1 MHARA
6 SGAANLPFVTREQQ
20 QAWIEQQAPA
30 ALAAQQKWGVP
41 ASVTLAQAI
50 LESSDG
56 AGNWGGSKLAVQC
69 CNFFGVKARQGEEYE
84 EFRTAEF
91 SNKPQAT
98 SNKPEKQIVLARFR
112 KYNSV
117 EESFEA
123 HGRLLG
129 SLARYRPA
137 MAVAHDPIAFAEQ
150 LQLCGYSTNPEYA
163 KVLTALMRRYDLSR
177 FNSRQEI
184 SDKQQAASDKPGEK
198 A

>member
-1 MHARA
+1 M
-6 SGAANLPFVTREQQ
+6 TREQQ

-30 ALAAQQKWGVP
+30 ALAAQRKWGVP

-56 AGNWGGSKLAVQC
+56 AGNWGGSKLAIQC
-69 CNFFGVKARQGEEYE
+69 CNFFGVKARQGEDYE
-84 EFRTAEF
+84 EFRTTEF
-91 SNKPQAT
+91 SNKPQAPIPQSGT
-98 SNKPEKQIVLARFR
+98 EKQVVLARFR
-112 KYNSV
+112 KYASV

-150 LQLCGYSTNPEYA
+150 LQCCGYSTNPKYA
-163 KVLTALMRRYDLSR
+163 ELLTSLIRRYDLTR
-177 FNSRQEI
+177 FD
-184 SDKQQAASDKPGEK
+184 SDESLKQQATSDKPGGQ

>member
-1 MHARA
+1 M
-6 SGAANLPFVTREQQ
+6 TREQQ

-30 ALAAQQKWGVP
+30 ALAAQRKWGVP

-69 CNFFGVKARQGEEYE
+69 CNFFGVKARPGEDYT
-84 EFRTAEF
+84 EFLTTEF
-91 SNKPQAT
+91 SNKPQAA
-98 SNKPEKQIVLARFR
+98 SNKPEKQLVLARFR
-112 KYNSV
+112 RYASV
-117 EESFEA
+117 EESFDA

-150 LQLCGYSTNPEYA
+150 LQRCGYSTNPKYA
-163 KVLTALMRRYDLSR
+163 ELLTSLICRFDLTR
-177 FNSRQEI
+177 FDSDESLKPQAT
-184 SDKQQAASDKPGEK
+184 SDKLGGQA
-198 A
+198 